1 MNPDEPEEWKAEI
14 QSHREQK
21 IETFQSQT
29 DSPLS
34 ESARN
39 SFSEIDF
46 FPIDASFRLG
56 GRLELFAEPTNATL
70 EATQGPPISFEQVGQ
85 VGVELAGELS
95 VLSVYR
101 APGVDALLL
110 PFRDPTNGSSTWAH
124 GRYLN
129 IPAPDPKA
137 TDKSTPVDTVVDFNV
152 AYHPLCVYDDTV
164 RSAKAPTDN
173 EFDVPIQAGERL

>member
-1 MNPDEPEEWKAEI
+1 MNPEEPEDWKAEI
-14 QSHREQK
+14 RSHREQK
-21 IETFQSQT
+21 IETFQSTT

-56 GRLELFAEPTNATL
+56 GRLELYSEPTTTTL
-70 EATQGPPISFEQVGQ
+70 EATQGPPISFEEVGQ
-85 VGVELAGELS
+85 VGLELAGELS
-95 VLSVYR
+95 VISVYR

-110 PFRDPTNGSSTWAH
+110 PFRDSTNGSSTWEH

-137 TDKSTPVDTVVDFNV
+137 TDESTPVDTVVDFNV

-164 RSAKAPTDN
+164 RSAKPPTDN
-173 EFDVPIQAGERL
+173 ELDVPIQAGERL